1 MAPLEEQHGV
11 SRRRVLAGTAGLTG
25 LALAA
30 CAPGGATGGSGDAKP
45 SARTEP
51 IRFSF
56 MSWRPNA
63 MDRFEKKWKQWAEP
77 RKITIEIEKIAN
89 SNDRNTQLT
98 ARLAADQAPDAT
110 DSHSDTDFVR
120 CEAGH
125 FKVLD
130 QLLARDKISQ
140 DKGYGL
146 TYAEK
151 WRGKTYQLAYWV
163 EPFGIYY
170 NKSMFQKKGIPD
182 PWAKSNNPGTW
193 TFEEMVDAAR
203 RATSPADN
211 EWGLDWGIGYHDI
224 GPLIWSQGGTHY
236 NYDPFGWTL
245 EHPASVQAH
254 TWMAD
259 WFGKTKYNIAGT
271 PARTQMMEP
280 WGGRAL
286 DNNGMTPFA
295 NGKVAIHYRSINDWS
310 RMFPVVKD
318 QFQWDILPIPSFSG
332 KPGASWTA
340 GHPVNMWSK
349 TKHPDDVWEFLKF
362 LIGDDFQKFMS
373 EEQVLV
379 PAKVDHQTNFYRS
392 PSVQPHQHAKVMA
405 DVFKKPHGI
414 AWRNFKSADNN
425 TVYTEFRNKMY
436 NGELSIPNG
445 LKEANARLNLDNEW
459 GGGENPF
466 KGLKLP
472 IQPK

>member
-1 MAPLEEQHGV
+1 MTNGTRTT
-11 SRRRVLAGTAGLTG
+11 RRALLGSTTAGLAG
-25 LALAA
+25 AALAA
-30 CAPGGATGGSGDAKP
+30 CGGTTAGSDPKP
-45 SARTEP
+45 TTRTTP
-51 IRFSF
+51 VNIQFL
-56 MSWRPNA
+56 SWRPNA
-63 MDRFEKKWKQWAEP
+63 MDRFEAKWKEWGD
-77 RKITIEIEKIAN
+77 KNKVNIGIEKVAAAA
-89 SNDRNTQLT
+89 DRNTMLT
-98 ARLAADQAPDAT
+98 ARLAADQAPDCT
-110 DSHSDTDFVR
+110 DSHSDADFQR
-120 CEAGH
+120 CEAGA
-125 FKVLD
+125 FAVLD
-130 QLLARDKISQ
+130 SLMSRDKITQ

-151 WRGKTYQLAYWV
+151 WRGKTYQLSYWV

-170 NKSMFQKKGIPD
+170 NKTMFQKKGIPD
-182 PWAKSNNPGTW
+182 PWAKAGTAAGTW

-203 RATSPADN
+203 RATNPAEN

-245 EHPASVQAH
+245 ETPASVQAH

-259 WFGKTKYNIAGT
+259 WFGRSKYNIAGT
-271 PARTQMMEP
+271 PNRTAMMEP

-318 QFQWDILPIPSFSG
+318 QFQWDILPIPSFGG

-349 TKHPDDVWEFLKF
+349 SKQPDAAWDFMKF
-362 LIGDDFQKFMS
+362 LISDDFQKFMS
-373 EEQVLV
+373 EAQVLV
-379 PAKVDHQTNFYRS
+379 PAKVEHQTNFYRS

-414 AWRNFKSADNN
+414 AWRNFKSSENG
-425 TVYTEFRNKMY
+425 TVYNEFRDKIY
-436 NGELSIPNG
+436 RGELTVANG
-445 LKEANARLNLDNEW
+445 LKEANSRLNLDNEW
-459 GGGENPF
+459 GGGANPF
-466 KGLKLP
+466 TGMKLP
-472 IQPK
+472 IVPK

>member
-1 MAPLEEQHGV
+1 MEQ
-11 SRRRVLAGTAGLTG
+11 RRHTTRRGILTGAGAGLAALTG
-25 LALAA
+25 AALAA
-30 CAPGGATGGSGDAKP
+30 CAPGGSGGSQAQATKRDQ
-45 SARTEP
+45 P
-51 IRFSF
+51 ITITF

-63 MDRFEKKWKQWAEP
+63 MDRFEKKWAEWGAP
-77 RKITIEIEKIAN
+77 RKINFNIEKIAN

-110 DSHSDTDFVR
+110 DSHSDADFAR
-120 CEAGH
+120 CEGGN
-125 FKVLD
+125 FEVLD
-130 QLLARDKISQ
+130 PLLARDKISQ

-170 NKSMFQKKGIPD
+170 NKTLLKKKGIQD
-182 PWAKSNNPGTW
+182 PWEKRDKPGEW
-193 TFEEMVDAAR
+193 TLEEMLDIAR
-203 RATSPADN
+203 RATNPAED
-211 EWGLDWGIGYHDI
+211 EWGLDWARGYHDI
-224 GPLIWSQGGTHY
+224 GPLIWTLGGTHF
-236 NYDPFGWTL
+236 NYDPLTWTL
-245 EHPASVQAH
+245 DSPPSVQAH
-254 TWMAD
+254 
-259 WFGKTKYNIAGT
+259 
-271 PARTQMMEP
+271 QMMQEWWAKNKWNIDGPEKTRMMQP

-295 NGKVAIHYRSINDWS
+295 NGKVAIHYRSVNDWS

-318 QFQWDILPIPSFSG
+318 QFEWDMMPLPSIQG

-349 TKHPDDVWEFLKF
+349 TKHKDDVWEFLKF

-379 PAKVDHQTNFYRS
+379 PAKIDHQARFYRA
-392 PSVQPHQHAKVMA
+392 PSVQPHQHAKVFS

-414 AWRNFKSADNN
+414 PWRHPKAPEHGPIYNEYRDKL
-425 TVYTEFRNKMY
+425 YT
-436 NGELSIPNG
+436 GELAVANA
-445 LKEANARLNLDNEW
+445 LREANGRINNLLDI
-459 GGGENPF
+459 GPGENPF

-472 IQPK
+472 IVPK